1 MRTLLSGAM
10 VYTDSG
16 FKKAALASQ
25 GNSVSIFQDATAAAG
40 ADQVFDMENSVVLP
54 GLADVHVHLREPG
67 FSYKETIASGT
78 RAAARGGFTD
88 VCSMPNLDPPPDC
101 PEHLRLQ
108 LDCIAKDAAVHV
120 HPYGAITRGRQ
131 GRELADM
138 AGLASDVVAF
148 TDDGSGVQDGAV
160 MERAMRECAR
170 LDGLIAAHCEDE
182 RLLCGGYIHDG
193 RYARR
198 HGHAGI
204 SSQSEW
210 AQLAR
215 DLDLCRRTG
224 CRYHVCHVSTKQ
236 SVELLRKAK
245 QDGLPVTCETA
256 PHYLVL
262 CDEDLQEDGRFKMNP
277 PLRSAED
284 RQALLDGILDG
295 TIDMIATDHAP
306 HSAQEKNRGL
316 RGSAMGV
323 SGLETAFP
331 VLYTSL
337 VKTGYITLERLV
349 ELMSLAP
356 RRIFRLEAPY
366 TSGGGANLTVV
377 DVSAAYEIDPQT
389 FLSMG
394 RSTPFAGMRVFGKAV
409 MTIVDGRIV
418 WQE

>member
-16 FKKAALASQ
+16 FKKAALAIQ

-170 LDGLIAAHCEDE
+170 LDGLIAAHCEIGRASCRE
-182 RLLCGGYIHDG
+182 R
-193 RYARR
+193 
-198 HGHAGI
+198 
-204 SSQSEW
+204 
-210 AQLAR
+210 
-215 DLDLCRRTG
+215 
-224 CRYHVCHVSTKQ
+224 V
-236 SVELLRKAK
+236 
-245 QDGLPVTCETA
+245 
-256 PHYLVL
+256 
-262 CDEDLQEDGRFKMNP
+262 
-277 PLRSAED
+277 
-284 RQALLDGILDG
+284 
-295 TIDMIATDHAP
+295 
-306 HSAQEKNRGL
+306 
-316 RGSAMGV
+316 
-323 SGLETAFP
+323 
-331 VLYTSL
+331 
-337 VKTGYITLERLV
+337 
-349 ELMSLAP
+349 
-356 RRIFRLEAPY
+356 
-366 TSGGGANLTVV
+366 
-377 DVSAAYEIDPQT
+377 
-389 FLSMG
+389 
-394 RSTPFAGMRVFGKAV
+394 
-409 MTIVDGRIV
+409 
-418 WQE
+418 